1 MNMTASWKFKITSQ
15 VWRLVLDLLYEKCD
29 DPACLFAQKMAVS
42 SKVSISE
49 DIALMSV
56 N

>member
-1 MNMTASWKFKITSQ
+1 MNITASWKFKITSR
-15 VWRLVLDLLYEKCD
+15 VWPLALDLLHEKCD
-29 DPACLFAQKMAVS
+29 DPARLFAQKMAVS

-49 DIALMSV
+49 NTVFLSV